1 MLILHLQT
9 FKSSYIRHF
18 LVSISVLIYFFHG
31 SLTWNTLI
39 LWAVIH
45 SWFSFLDPLG
55 GVKNLKVIDPTI
67 STLTVR
73 WDPAVG
79 NVRSYK
85 VFYAAQ
91 PGGEE
96 KMVEWVLC
104 G

>member
-1 MLILHLQT
+1 MLNKTVKKRQDVGLRERSNPSTLTESH
-9 FKSSYIRHF
+9 FSS
-18 LVSISVLIYFFHG
+18 
-31 SLTWNTLI
+31 
-39 LWAVIH
+39 
-45 SWFSFLDPLG
+45 DPLG
-55 GVKNLKVIDPTI
+55 GVKNLQVIDPTT

-96 KMVEWVLC
+96 QMVGRVHTF
-104 G
+104 